1 MSAKTS
7 FRPFVVFSFGLMCL
21 INSGCNPF
29 TAIYFLFLLPPPKI
43 EAAYDGLEK
52 EKVVV
57 LAHVS
62 RGAQF
67 TYPGLENDLVK
78 GVIRE
83 LRDNVDGI
91 KLVDTNEVRQWKDEN
106 TEYELPDVGRAF
118 DATRVL
124 YLEVTE
130 FTLHEHQ
137 SSTLF
142 RGTTKIRVQIADME
156 KDGDVVFDTHV
167 EPVFPGS
174 RPIPT
179 SDMSQDKFRAMFMKF
194 LARQI
199 AHQFFEYRPDED
211 FTVN

>member
-1 MSAKTS
+1 VAFT
-7 FRPFVVFSFGLMCL
+7 FGLMCL

-43 EAAYDGLEK
+43 EAAYEGLEK

-67 TYPGLENDLVK
+67 TYPGLENELVK
-78 GVIRE
+78 GVTRE
-83 LRDNVDGI
+83 LRENVGGI
-91 KLVDTNEVRQWKDEN
+91 KLVDTGDVRQWKDEN
-106 TEYELPDVGRAF
+106 ADYELTDVGRAF
-118 DATRVL
+118 HATRVL
-124 YLEVTE
+124 YLEVDE

-174 RPIPT
+174 RPIPV
-179 SDMSQDKFRAMFMKF
+179 SDMSQDRFRAMFMKF

>member
-1 MSAKTS
+1 MSAKIS
-7 FRPFVVFSFGLMCL
+7 FRPFVAIALGFACL

-29 TAIYFLFLLPPPKI
+29 TALYFLFLLPPPKI
-43 EAAYDGLEK
+43 EAAYDGLAHQ
-52 EKVVV
+52 KVVV
-57 LAHVS
+57 LAHVG

-67 TYPGLENDLVK
+67 VHPGLENDLVK
-78 GVIRE
+78 GVARE
-83 LRDNVDGI
+83 LRENVSGI
-91 KLVDTNEVRQWKDEN
+91 KVVDISAVRQWKDEHSD
-106 TEYELPDVGRAF
+106 YELTDVGREF
-118 DATRVL
+118 HATRVL
-124 YLEVTE
+124 YLEVE
-130 FTLHEHQ
+130 SFTLHEHQ

-142 RGTTKIRVQIADME
+142 RGTSKIRVQVADVE

-179 SDMSQDKFRAMFMKF
+179 SDMSQDKFRAMFLKY
-194 LARQI
+194 LARQL

>member
-1 MSAKTS
+1 MSAKLP
-7 FRPFVVFSFGLMCL
+7 FRPVVVFALGLACL
-21 INSGCNPF
+21 FNSGCNPF

-43 EAAYDGLEK
+43 DAAYEGLDR

-57 LAHVS
+57 VAHVS
-62 RGAQF
+62 RAAQF
-67 TYPGLENDLVK
+67 VHPGLENELVK
-78 GVIRE
+78 GVTRE
-83 LRDNVDGI
+83 LRENVSGI
-91 KLVDTNEVRQWKDEN
+91 KLVDANEVRQWKDEHSG
-106 TEYELPDVGRAF
+106 YELTDVGREF
-118 DATRVL
+118 EATRVL
-124 YLEVTE
+124 YLEVE
-130 FTLHEHQ
+130 SFTLHEYQ

-142 RGTTKIRVQIADME
+142 RGSTKIRVQVVDME
-156 KDGDVVFDTHV
+156 KDGDIAFDTHV
-167 EPVFPGS
+167 EPMFPGS

>member
-1 MSAKTS
+1 MSAKSS
-7 FRPFVVFSFGLMCL
+7 FRPFVAFTLGLACL

-29 TAIYFLFLLPPPKI
+29 TALYFLFLLPPPKI
-43 EAAYDGLEK
+43 EAAYDGLDNQ
-52 EKVVV
+52 KVVV

-67 TYPGLENDLVK
+67 VYPGLENELVK
-78 GVIRE
+78 GVARE
-83 LRDNVDGI
+83 FRENGDDIKVVDI
-91 KLVDTNEVRQWKDEN
+91 SDVRQWKDEHSD
-106 TEYELPDVGRAF
+106 YELTDVGRAF
-118 DATRVL
+118 GATRVL
-124 YLEVTE
+124 YLEVDE

-137 SSTLF
+137 SSTLY
-142 RGTTKIRVQIADME
+142 RGTTKIRVQVANME
-156 KDGDVVFDTHV
+156 KDGEVVFDTHV

-179 SDMSQDKFRAMFMKF
+179 SDMSQDKFRAMFLKF
-194 LARQI
+194 LSRQI